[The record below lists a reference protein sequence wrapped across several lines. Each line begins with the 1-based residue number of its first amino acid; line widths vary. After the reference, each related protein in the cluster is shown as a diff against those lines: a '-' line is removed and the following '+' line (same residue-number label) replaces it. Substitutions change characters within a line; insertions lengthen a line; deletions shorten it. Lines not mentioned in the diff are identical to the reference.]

1 MFSRFK
7 NKSFNSDSRKSFS
20 LVTHWTFWEFSKLT
34 RITKCLF
41 SLYFIL
47 YLSDIA
53 VGAPYEE
60 GTGAVYIYNGNT
72 PKLEDK
78 YSQRI
83 LGRNIRVGLSGF
95 GFYISKFGED
105 LDENRYNGNF

>member
-1 MFSRFK
+1 MDVLGIFK
-7 NKSFNSDSRKSFS
+7 VDKNYEVSVFFI
-20 LVTHWTFWEFSKLT
+20 F
-34 RITKCLF
+34 
-41 SLYFIL
+41 YFF
-47 YLSDIA
+47 YLSDIT

-83 LGRNIRVGLSGF
+83 LGRDIRVGLSGF